1 MKSQN
6 HFSMYVCT
14 ILHEEPS
21 PSSSMYGC
29 SPALLLGWIYILDE
43 ELSPSPWMD
52 GWMDAHSSR
61 TAEPSL
67 QLSVDDV
74 CTLVMKQTAS

>member
-1 MKSQN
+1 MD
-6 HFSMYVCT
+6 
-14 ILHEEPS
+14 
-21 PSSSMYGC
+21 GC
-29 SPALLLGWIYILDE
+29 SPALLLRWIYILDE

-61 TAEPSL
+61 IAEPSL